1 MPRKTRDALMGI
13 DVGTSGCKVA
23 LFDFGGSLQ
32 AETYRSY
39 PLIHPQPGWVEEDPV
54 EGWWKAAVEGI
65 REALFRSGMPAE
77 GIGGISVSCTN
88 ALVCVDKDGVPLR
101 NALMQIDRRSI
112 PQAEALRQMVGEER
126 VFEATGN
133 RIAPGTFSAPLI
145 LWIKENEPRIFDR
158 THKFLVPT
166 GFLVYQLTGE
176 YVMDWSRGATTLLF
190 DTGGSRSWSA
200 KLCETVGIPK
210 EKLPRSCPSWEVVGE
225 VSQWASKETGLAP
238 GTPVV
243 AGAMDTVAAALGS
256 GVVSSGECFYVLG
269 SVGRICLC
277 LDQPTFD
284 VRFINT
290 CHCIPDYWIA
300 IACTNGAGL
309 SLRWFKEQLGEWETA
324 QARETG
330 ESPFHLLD
338 LQAIQSRP
346 GANRLL
352 YLPYLAGERS
362 PIWDPY
368 ARGVLFGL
376 DAAHRKADL
385 IRAFLEGSA
394 LAAKDNFETFEAR
407 LKKEIREVKMSGGGS
422 RSTLWQEI
430 TADILGKELAISELS
445 DTETFGNALLAGFGT
460 GIYPDIRKTSTEMAK
475 IGGRVKPKRQ
485 NAELYSKLYR
495 LYKRIYTHL
504 QEDFRELA
512 TISLDESESEE
523 LLPKGR
529 STQ

>member
-1 MPRKTRDALMGI
+1 MVRKTRDALMGI

-23 LFDFGGSLQ
+23 LFDLEGSLRV
-32 AETYRSY
+32 ETYRSY
-39 PLIHPQPGWVEEDPV
+39 PLIHPRPGWVEEDPL
-54 EGWWKAAVEGI
+54 EGWWKAASEGI
-65 REALFRSGMPAE
+65 REVLFRSGMSAE
-77 GIGGISVSCTN
+77 SIGGISISCTN
-88 ALVCVDKDGVPLR
+88 ALICVDKDGVPLR

-133 RIAPGTFSAPLI
+133 RIAPGTFSVPLI
-145 LWIKENEPRIFDR
+145 LWIKENEPGIFDR

-190 DTGGSRSWSA
+190 GTGGPRSWLSE
-200 KLCETVGIPK
+200 LCETVGIPK

-225 VSQWASKETGLAP
+225 VSRLASQETGLAP

-256 GVVSSGECFYVLG
+256 GVVTNGDSFYVLG

-277 LDQPTFD
+277 LDKPTFD

-309 SLRWFKEQLGEWETA
+309 SLRWFKEQLGEWESA
-324 QARETG
+324 KALETG

-394 LAAKDNFETFEAR
+394 FAARDNFETFEAN
-407 LKKEIREVKMSGGGS
+407 LKKGIAEVKMSGGGS
-422 RSTLWQEI
+422 RSVLWQEI
-430 TADILGKELAISELS
+430 TADILGKELAVSELS

-460 GIYPDIRKTSTEMAK
+460 GIYPDIRKTATEMAK

-495 LYKRIYTHL
+495 LYKQIYVHL
-504 QEDFRELA
+504 REDFRELA
-512 TISLDESESEE
+512 TITGDESEGLSH
-523 LLPKGR
+523 KRR
-529 STQ
+529 ST